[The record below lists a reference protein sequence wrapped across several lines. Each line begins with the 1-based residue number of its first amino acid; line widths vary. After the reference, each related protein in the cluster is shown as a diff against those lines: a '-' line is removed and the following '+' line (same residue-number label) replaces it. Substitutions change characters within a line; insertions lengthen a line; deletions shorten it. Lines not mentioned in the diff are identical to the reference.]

1 MRTGPSRPSPAAGS
15 SVTMSATPRALM
27 PFRLARHAARRVFGG
42 KQAPQRGF
50 GGGHLAL
57 APAVWRATALGCAP
71 SNSSGAALRVSE
83 IGVGQARLV
92 SQHSV
97 FGTLEVSNCRS
108 DALHPVSGDLHGG
121 RCSCLHP
128 GLAPT
133 HARDAQNPV
142 RRPRLF
148 ADVRLVGHWCAQ
160 RPPWLACGLRRRACR
175 SRSSSAGCQTRL
187 Q

>member
-50 GGGHLAL
+50 GGGHLAPAPRCGARRRSDALQVIQAGRLCGL
-57 APAVWRATALGCAP
+57 ARSALAKLGSFLNTWCFWH
-71 SNSSGAALRVSE
+71 V
-83 IGVGQARLV
+83 
-92 SQHSV
+92 
-97 FGTLEVSNCRS
+97 EVSNCRS
-108 DALHPVSGDLHGG
+108 DALHPVSGDLHGWPWQLPPSWLSSP
-121 RCSCLHP
+121 R
-128 GLAPT
+128 
-133 HARDAQNPV
+133 ARDVQYPV
-142 RRPRLF
+142 RRPCLF

-160 RPPWLACGLRRRACR
+160 RPPSLACGLRRRACQ